1 VSSYI
6 PRPLSD
12 VNCVLLTDLDNVL
25 VEILQE
31 NKGSVM
37 SVLNIIYTNCHWII
51 FQFCS
56 LGTSTY
62 GLVTSNFT
70 LQESRVIESTG
81 PCC

>member
-37 SVLNIIYTNCHWII
+37 SVFFFVPLLSH
-51 FQFCS
+51 S
-56 LGTSTY
+56 LP
-62 GLVTSNFT
+62 LWCPVINFIGDV
-70 LQESRVIESTG
+70 LQS
-81 PCC
+81 